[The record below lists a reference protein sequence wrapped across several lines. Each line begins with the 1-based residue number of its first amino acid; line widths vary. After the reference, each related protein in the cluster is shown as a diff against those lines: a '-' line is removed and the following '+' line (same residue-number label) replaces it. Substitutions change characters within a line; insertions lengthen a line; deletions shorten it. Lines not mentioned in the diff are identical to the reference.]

1 MDAQTPGLLATVRS
15 IEACAVRYA
24 AGMVAGGAQTLA
36 IAAALAAQSKE
47 LPVSATDLD
56 RQWFK
61 TNPGRQYR
69 HRRETPAEI
78 AGWKVPPRTGFTA
91 WRIIRRSDS
100 TSVSYAFPEGKT
112 LDDYDEELAS
122 LFDGLNEDEA

>member
-1 MDAQTPGLLATVRS
+1 MILTDLTSHNGEPR
-15 IEACAVRYA
+15 
-24 AGMVAGGAQTLA
+24 M
-36 IAAALAAQSKE
+36 
-47 LPVSATDLD
+47 PATDLD

-61 TNPGRQYR
+61 ANPSRQYR

-78 AGWKVPPRTGFTA
+78 VEWEVPPRTGFTA

-112 LDDYDEELAS
+112 LDDYDEELAP